1 MTRLLWLGFRLALLM
16 LLAVFLSEHPGK
28 AVINWQN
35 YRIETSVGA
44 LILLML
50 IALAVATALS
60 RILRDLLRLPDRWRG
75 YRYAQTSKKGRKA
88 LVSGLVAVAS
98 GDAVTAQRLARQS
111 EATIVDP
118 VLSHLLTAEAMILAG
133 DNDAAESQFEL
144 LLGRDDTRVIGHR
157 GLIEVALAQGDWL
170 KALARARRARSAM
183 PRSLWLLGLLIDLSV
198 RAGDWDEA
206 RQLLEQA
213 VRARVLTG
221 PEARRRQ
228 LALYTGLGL
237 RAEQVA
243 DDKAALALAEKAL
256 SEDAGFIPAALL
268 AARLNVHADRAKTAE
283 RILERAWQAH
293 PHADLATAWR
303 LLVPTS
309 DPVQRLAWIDRL
321 RQAQPGQRAGRLAY
335 AEAAIDGRHWALAR
349 GELETLLAEQPSAA
363 VYQALARLEQA
374 EKADLNGALHWYK
387 TALGLPPEKPYACQA
402 CGCGQNS
409 WQAICPDCEAFAQ
422 IEDAA
427 LAHAQ
432 PGLRAPH
439 VSLPGIGT
447 PLTMAT
453 MASALPA

>member
-1 MTRLLWLGFRLALLM
+1 MTRLLWLAARLFLLM
-16 LLAVFLSEHPGK
+16 LLAVYLSEHPGK
-28 AVINWQN
+28 VVINWQN

-44 LILLML
+44 LILLLL
-50 IALAVATALS
+50 IVLAIGMAVS
-60 RILRDLLRLPDRWRG
+60 RLVRDLLRLPERWRG
-75 YRYAQTSKKGRKA
+75 YRAAQTSKKGRKA

-98 GDAVTAQRLARQS
+98 GDAVLAERLARQS

-157 GLIEVALAQGDWL
+157 GLIEVALAKGDWL

-206 RQLLEQA
+206 RQILEQA
-213 VRARVLTG
+213 VRARVLSG
-221 PEARRRQ
+221 DEARRRQ

-237 RAEQVA
+237 RAEQVG
-243 DDKAALALAEKAL
+243 DSKAALALAEKAL

-268 AARLNVHADRAKTAE
+268 AARLNIQAERAKTAE
-283 RILERAWQAH
+283 RIVERAWQAH
-293 PHADLATAWR
+293 PHVDLAEAWR
-303 LLVPTS
+303 TLTPTM
-309 DPVQRLAWIDRL
+309 DPVQRLAWMDRL
-321 RQAQPGQRAGRLAY
+321 RQTQPGQRAGRLAY
-335 AEAAIDGRHWALAR
+335 AEVAIEGRQWTLAR

-374 EKADLNGALHWYK
+374 EKADLNGALQWYR
-387 TALGLPPEKPYACQA
+387 TALASAHEKPYLCQA
-402 CGCGQNS
+402 CGCGQTI

-427 LAHAQ
+427 LVHAQ

-447 PLTMAT
+447 PLTMPAV
-453 MASALPA
+453 LPA

>member
-1 MTRLLWLGFRLALLM
+1 MTRLLWLGLRLFLLM
-16 LLAVFLSEHPGK
+16 IVAVYLSEHPGK
-28 AVINWQN
+28 AVINWQG

-50 IALAVATALS
+50 IALALTIGVL
-60 RILRDLLRLPDRWRG
+60 RVLRDLLRLPERWRG
-75 YRYAQTSKKGRKA
+75 YRLAQASKRGRKA

-98 GDAVTAQRLARQS
+98 GDAATAQRLARQS
-111 EATIVDP
+111 EASIVDP

-206 RQLLEQA
+206 RQILEQA

-221 PEARRRQ
+221 AEARRRE

-237 RAEQVA
+237 RAEQTGEE
-243 DDKAALALAEKAL
+243 KAALAIVEKSLAE
-256 SEDAGFIPAALL
+256 DVGFIPAALL
-268 AARLNVHADRAKTAE
+268 AARLNLRADRAKAAE
-283 RILERAWQAH
+283 RVLERAWQAR
-293 PHADLATAWR
+293 PHVDLAQAWR
-303 LLVPTS
+303 SLVSTS
-309 DPVQRLAWIDRL
+309 DPVQRLAWMDRL
-321 RQAQPGQRAGRLAY
+321 RQAQPGDRAGRLAY
-335 AEAAIDGRHWALAR
+335 ADAAIEGRQWALAR

-374 EKADLNGALHWYK
+374 ETADLNGALHWYRLAL
-387 TALGLPPEKPYACQA
+387 TAPLEKPYACQA
-402 CGCGQNS
+402 CGCGQAV
-409 WQAICPDCEAFAQ
+409 WQAICPDCEAFAR

-432 PGLRAPH
+432 PGARAPH

-453 MASALPA
+453 A

>member
-1 MTRLLWLGFRLALLM
+1 MRRLLWLGLRLFLLM
-16 LLAVFLSEHPGK
+16 VLAVFLSEHPGK
-28 AVINWQN
+28 AVIDWQN

-44 LILLML
+44 LILLLL
-50 IALAVATALS
+50 ILLAFSTAVS
-60 RILRDLLRLPDRWRG
+60 RIFRDLLRLPDRWRF
-75 YRYAQTSKKGRKA
+75 YRHAQTSKKGRQA

-111 EATIVDP
+111 EASIVDP

-170 KALARARRARSAM
+170 KALARARRARSTM

-206 RQLLEQA
+206 RQILEQA

-228 LALYTGLGL
+228 LALYTGLGQ
-237 RAEQVA
+237 RAEQTGN
-243 DDKAALALAEKAL
+243 DKLALSLAEKAL
-256 SEDAGFIPAALL
+256 AEDIGFIPAALL
-268 AARLNVHADRAKTAE
+268 AARLNIRADRAKTAE
-283 RILERAWQAH
+283 RVVERAWQAH
-293 PHADLATAWR
+293 PHGDLAAAWR
-303 LLVPTS
+303 QLAPL
-309 DPVQRLAWIDRL
+309 DPASQLGWMDRL
-321 RQAQPGQRAGRLAY
+321 RQSHSTNRAARLAY
-335 AEAAIDGRHWALAR
+335 GEAAIETRQWALAR
-349 GELETLLAEQPSAA
+349 RELEGLLAEQPSAA

-374 EKADLNGALHWYK
+374 EKADLDRTLHWYRE
-387 TALGLPPEKPYACQA
+387 ALAAAPETLYLCQS
-402 CGCGQNS
+402 CGCGQAA

-427 LAHAQ
+427 LVHLS
-432 PGLRAPH
+432 PGTRAPH

-447 PLTMAT
+447 SLKMPAAAA
-453 MASALPA
+453 AS